1 MLAHYNCAIALA
13 FLLCFLWKS
22 SPHHFCGFAHAQS
35 ITRISTYSHSGP
47 CGCCAQT
54 YNLSS
59 KHSGEGAW
67 GGCPLK
73 LLKWLCFTI
82 VQLLCSFWS
91 FWLFFWRETKE
102 WLGLANHI
110 TELHS
115 VGTAMD
121 CNDSTHLVCKPLC
134 QCLPMFAG
142 IEIRSLQLF
151 SPGHLNRRK
160 PSLTVVVIFVFVLL
174 WQLKMSASASGIGFV
189 VSCCQIH
196 PELNLFV
203 TSCHIY
209 LRELLWGCCSGILFQ
224 CLIWRETSIAMPDL
238 CFSPVTCTHFG
249 KIYTV
254 TCQTVI

>member
-47 CGCCAQT
+47 CGRCAQT

-142 IEIRSLQLF
+142 TEIRSLQLF

-174 WQLKMSASASGIGFV
+174 
-189 VSCCQIH
+189 C
-196 PELNLFV
+196 
-203 TSCHIY
+203 
-209 LRELLWGCCSGILFQ
+209 Q
-224 CLIWRETSIAMPDL
+224 CLWNRLCCIVLPDPSWIKFVCNIMSYIFKGTFVGL
-238 CFSPVTCTHFG
+238 LFRHSVPMSDLERNQHCYAWSVFFSH
-249 KIYTV
+249 YLYSLW
-254 TCQTVI
+254 